1 MNKIRLMKRLLI
13 LIIPFLLLTA
23 CKNEPKSNIG
33 SQDQDHQYRPYID
46 REQDIKNKDSIVIR
60 KIRFLDAD
68 TKTMTDYYEDGKR
81 IRIIKRFKNDLQDGK
96 TTVYFPDGKLKEVQY
111 FEAGKQK
118 DKDTV
123 YYDSGEIRFIYSF
136 KNDKKNGWMYR
147 YSKGG
152 RQEFAALYKDDLVS
166 EVIDS
171 LNLGKK

>member
-1 MNKIRLMKRLLI
+1 MNEIRLMKQIAVLL
-13 LIIPFLLLTA
+13 IPFLLLIA
-23 CKNEPKSNIG
+23 CKKDQKSNIG
-33 SQDQDHQYRPYID
+33 SQDQDHQYRPYLD
-46 REQDIKNKDSIVIR
+46 KEQDIRNKDSVVIR
-60 KIRFLDAD
+60 KVRFLDAD

-81 IRIIKRFKNDLQDGK
+81 IRIIKLFKNDLQDGK

-111 FEAGKQK
+111 FEAGKQR

-147 YSKGG
+147 YSKIG